1 MAARD
6 NQRNFLDPAPVD
18 FRFDFN
24 CNARVDATD
33 MLIARNNPTHFLN
46 ALRLITVPDNMA
58 AGEQASA
65 LGRWAT
71 QDSVFRETVDREPGR
86 PVAASS
92 KLDWLHEFDQM
103 STKERASKRDQS
115 VEAAAD
121 EVLAM
126 NLL

>member
-6 NQRNFLDPAPVD
+6 NHRNFLDPAPVD

-24 CNARVDATD
+24 RNARVNATD
-33 MLIARNNPTHFLN
+33 MLIARNNQTHFLN
-46 ALRLITVPDNMA
+46 ALRLITALGGKAV
-58 AGEQASA
+58 GEQALA
-65 LGRWAT
+65 MGRRAA
-71 QDSVFRETVDREPGR
+71 QDAIFRQAVEREPER
-86 PVAASS
+86 PAASSS

-103 STKERASKRDQS
+103 STQKRSSRRDQS
-115 VEAAAD
+115 AEAAAD